1 MSPLVVGIVPDVTG
15 LDRVFDYTVPEDMA
29 PLIEMGTRV
38 RVTLNGRRIGGW
50 VVRIGSD
57 ASSSELSLRPI
68 EKVSGIGPDE
78 DVISL
83 CTWASW
89 RWCAARLRPFLVTAS
104 SANMVSRPAPR
115 FRTAVRAEPS
125 SPAATDLL
133 QRGGGVLR
141 LPPSDDQMP
150 AILSAARHGPTL
162 VVVAGLDNARVLA
175 ARLRRTG
182 ITVALMPDDWA
193 MARGGVDVVIGS
205 RATAF
210 APCPGLAVAV
220 VIDEHDES
228 LQEERSPTWHARD
241 VLAERARRAGVPLL
255 LISPCPSL
263 DATFERIVV
272 APPRERERN
281 AWPEVVIADPGE
293 APPWKRSLLS
303 SELIAALRDES
314 KRVACV
320 INVKGQSRLLA
331 CRSCQ
336 SLVRCLECG
345 GALVEE
351 QSDRLDCRV
360 CTTSHP
366 RLCNLCGSTSLARVR
381 PGVSRLREELTAAAQ
396 REVIAVVAGAKD
408 EVDDTKGDV
417 FVGTEALLHRVRRID
432 VVAFLDFDAEL
443 LAPRFRAG
451 EQAFA
456 MLARA
461 ARLVGPRR
469 GGGQLIIQTTLS
481 DHPVVRSAVQ
491 GDPSIIGEFE
501 RERRETLG
509 LPPFSAMAVIEGPGA
524 EHFIKALQEE
534 VGEVSAVAY
543 RDRWLVRAVDHD
555 ILSAVCATVDRVP
568 GSKIRIEVDPP
579 RL

>member
-1 MSPLVVGIVPDVTG
+1 M
-15 LDRVFDYTVPEDMA
+15 
-29 PLIEMGTRV
+29 
-38 RVTLNGRRIGGW
+38 
-50 VVRIGSD
+50 
-57 ASSSELSLRPI
+57 
-68 EKVSGIGPDE
+68 
-78 DVISL
+78 
-83 CTWASW
+83 
-89 RWCAARLRPFLVTAS
+89 
-104 SANMVSRPAPR
+104 
-115 FRTAVRAEPS
+115 
-125 SPAATDLL
+125 
-133 QRGGGVLR
+133 
-141 LPPSDDQMP
+141 
-150 AILSAARHGPTL
+150 
-162 VVVAGLDNARVLA
+162 
-175 ARLRRTG
+175 
-182 ITVALMPDDWA
+182 
-193 MARGGVDVVIGS
+193 
-205 RATAF
+205 
-210 APCPGLAVAV
+210 
-220 VIDEHDES
+220 
-228 LQEERSPTWHARD
+228 
-241 VLAERARRAGVPLL
+241 
-255 LISPCPSL
+255 
-263 DATFERIVV
+263 
-272 APPRERERN
+272 
-281 AWPEVVIADPGE
+281 VIADPGE

-360 CTTSHP
+360 CATSHP

-481 DHPVVRSAVQ
+481 DHPVIQSAIQ
-491 GDPSIIGEFE
+491 GDPSIISEFE
-501 RERRETLG
+501 RQRRETLG

-524 EHFIKALQEE
+524 EQFINALQQGD
-534 VGEVSAVAY
+534 GEVSAVAY

-555 ILSAVCATVDRVP
+555 ILSAACATVDRLP
-568 GSKIRIEVDPP
+568 GTKIRIEVDPP